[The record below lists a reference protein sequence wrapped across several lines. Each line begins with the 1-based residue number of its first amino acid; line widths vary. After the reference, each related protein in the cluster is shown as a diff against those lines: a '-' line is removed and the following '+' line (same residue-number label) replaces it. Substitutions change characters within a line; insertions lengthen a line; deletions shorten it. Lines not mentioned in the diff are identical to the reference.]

1 MSNAILLGI
10 GLIDNTAKD
19 LARISKNLRANGRN
33 LASIGSELTMGITLP
48 VVAAGGAL
56 LKFAGDLDGMK
67 KALAAN
73 MGGLNQANAEFE
85 KLKELAKAPGIGLEE
100 AIKGSY
106 RLQGLGESANE
117 ARHQMANFAK
127 VVSLSGGG
135 EAQFGGLLQQ
145 FTQMKGVG
153 KILGGDIRFMIEN
166 APVLGKVLNDAF
178 GTANPEKLRDMGIT
192 VDQLIEG
199 MMTQMD
205 KLQGIGGSVKN
216 TLENL
221 WTSIRIGGGEIGL
234 AILSVTGMGD
244 SLEDLSSNIDK
255 SATAAA
261 KWIKE
266 NKGAVN
272 ALKDLII
279 VMAVT
284 GPIARFI
291 GNISMIGGL
300 ILALPNKLRNATLAI
315 REFNAASNGIGAGA
329 AAGIAALAL
338 AANQIV
344 LKPIINHL
352 GELNAKMN
360 ETANIM
366 GKFGADDRIRNFLQ
380 ALMEFQTFQ
389 FGKGMSTMGVA
400 FGGMALPTVTDQ
412 QKQSARELMDILNP
426 YGHRVNNPQFDGKA
440 TKTKYGGGGGG
451 DLKAAQ
457 DAYEARIRLQR
468 EMEQMFAESP
478 VKSRLDSLPAQRG
491 FDELANKK
499 ISPNKVPIEQS
510 DTKILKEY
518 AAALAQIGV
527 EQNLGAT
534 TLDLMK
540 MKVDAAA
547 SAYRDMAG
555 TYGTASEQAVTA
567 LAAWKT
573 ATDEQT
579 DAQKKQ
585 NAELEKTN
593 KIMQY
598 AQALTDGVSEAV
610 SGLLSKGGGFEDFAK
625 GILKA
630 ALAMMKLAVADFVAK
645 TIGTLGFVG
654 AIPAIIGGGALIG
667 GMDALMNSISLADGG
682 LLTGETMVRA
692 GEYPTAHVDPEVIS
706 PVSKIQKY
714 IREAV
719 GNGGGGGGESVIWG
733 DHILITTSKAQGR
746 ANRRGSGNLITF

>member
-117 ARHQMANFAK
+117 ARHQMENFAK

-234 AILSVTGMGD
+234 AILGATGFGNT
-244 SLEDLSSNIDK
+244 LNDLSDNIDK
-255 SATAAA
+255 TATSVA
-261 KWIKE
+261 KWIRE
-266 NKGAVN
+266 NEG
-272 ALKDLII
+272 I
-279 VMAVT
+279 VQGIGKLLVMMAVT
-284 GPIARFI
+284 GPIARFV
-291 GNISMIGGL
+291 GNISILRSFVISAIGK
-300 ILALPNKLRNATLAI
+300 LALMTK
-315 REFNAASNGIGAGA
+315 GIIEMTA
-329 AAGIAALAL
+329 AAYGVKGVTALFAGFGIAIV
-338 AANQIV
+338 AA
-344 LKPIINHL
+344 HT
-352 GELNAKMN
+352 ELSKIANKDLWDEMQKNAN
-360 ETANIM
+360 EGIDNTLL
-366 GKFGADDRIRNFLQ
+366 RVQ
-380 ALMEFQTFQ
+380 ALIEGLKQLLFTMNFKGAFENFDKAINGVTPMGAFARPK
-389 FGKGMSTMGVA
+389 GKYEGLGNAGHMKS
-400 FGGMALPTVTDQ
+400 FGGTPKPPLPPDD
-412 QKQSARELMDILNP
+412 A
-426 YGHRVNNPQFDGKA
+426 A
-440 TKTKYGGGGGG
+440 
-451 DLKAAQ
+451 LKAAQ
-457 DAYEARIRLQR
+457 DAYEARIKLQR

-478 VKSRLDSLPAQRG
+478 VKSRLDSFPAQRG

-518 AAALAQIGV
+518 AAALAGINV

-547 SAYRDMAG
+547 SAYRDMAA
-555 TYGTASEQAVTA
+555 TYGTSSDQASTA
-567 LAAWKT
+567 LAEWKT
-573 ATDEQT
+573 ATDAQT

-593 KIMQY
+593 RIMEY
-598 AQALTDGVSEAV
+598 AKSLTDGVSEAV

-719 GNGGGGGGESVIWG
+719 GNGGGGGGESVLWG

-746 ANRRGSGNLITF
+746 ANRRGSGNTITF

>member
-33 LASIGSELTMGITLP
+33 LASVGSELTQGITFP
-48 VVAAGGAL
+48 VVAAGAAL

-73 MGGLNQANAEFE
+73 MGGLSQANAEFE

-106 RLQGLGESANE
+106 RLQGLGESADE
-117 ARHQMANFAK
+117 ARHQMENFAK

-166 APVLGKVLNDAF
+166 APVLGKVLKDAF

-205 KLQGIGGSVKN
+205 KLKGIGGSVKN

-221 WTSIRIGGGEIGL
+221 WTSIRVGGGEIGL
-234 AILSVTGMGD
+234 AILGATGFGNT
-244 SLEDLSSNIDK
+244 LEDLSANIDK
-255 SATAAA
+255 AATSAA
-261 KWIKE
+261 KWIRE
-266 NKGAVN
+266 NEGVVKSIAKLLVLV
-272 ALKDLII
+272 AS
-279 VMAVT
+279 V
-284 GPIARFI
+284 GPIARFA
-291 GNISMIGGL
+291 GNVGMIGS
-300 ILALPNKLRNATLAI
+300 
-315 REFNAASNGIGAGA
+315 FAASATRHLLLMGKAIVSMTEAAYGLKAVSALFAGF
-329 AAGIAALAL
+329 GIAIV
-338 AANQIV
+338 AA
-344 LKPIINHL
+344 HT
-352 GELNAKMN
+352 ELSKIANKDLWDKMQKNAN
-360 ETANIM
+360 EGIDNTLL
-366 GKFGADDRIRNFLQ
+366 RVQ
-380 ALMEFQTFQ
+380 ALVEGLKQLLFTLNF
-389 FGKGMSTMGVA
+389 KGAFENFDKAINGVTPMGAFATPKPKYSGLGNAGHMKSFGVA
-400 FGGMALPTVTDQ
+400 PKPPLPPTDD
-412 QKQSARELMDILNP
+412 ELK
-426 YGHRVNNPQFDGKA
+426 V
-440 TKTKYGGGGGG
+440 
-451 DLKAAQ
+451 AQ
-457 DAYEARIRLQR
+457 DAFEARIKLQR
-468 EMEQMFAESP
+468 EMEQMFKESP
-478 VKSRLDSLPAQRG
+478 VKSRLDSFPEQRG

-499 ISPNKVPIEQS
+499 ISPNQVPIEQS

-518 AAALAQIGV
+518 AAALAEIGV
-527 EQNLGAT
+527 EQNLGAS

-547 SAYRDMAG
+547 SAYRDLAS
-555 TYGTASEQAVTA
+555 TYGTTSEQAIEA
-567 LAAWKT
+567 LATWRT

-579 DAQKKQ
+579 EAQKKQ

-593 KIMQY
+593 KILEYGKM
-598 AQALTDGVSEAV
+598 LTDGVSEAV
-610 SGLLSKGGGFEDFAK
+610 SGLLSQGGGFEEFSK

-630 ALAMMKLAVADFVAK
+630 ALAMMKLAVADYVAK

-654 AIPAIIGGGALIG
+654 AIPAIVGGGALIG

-682 LLTGETMVRA
+682 MLTGETMVRA
-692 GEYPTAHVDPEVIS
+692 GEYPTAHIDPEVIS

-719 GNGGGGGGESVIWG
+719 GNGNGGGGESVIWG
-733 DHILITTSKAQGR
+733 DHILIAASRAQGR
-746 ANRRGSGNLITF
+746 GIRRGSGNVITF